1 MVGSNALQSESGLR
15 TVTVLGVFL
24 GNRRGL
30 HLEHVAEFKEHL
42 QVLFVGGLFIVLAG
56 RVSPQQIADV
66 APQALVFLLL
76 LVIVV
81 RPASI
86 ELGLLGTK
94 VTRDEKGLLAFM
106 APRGIGAAAVDRI
119 FPSELANLSA
129 ENKSESHTLL

>member
-1 MVGSNALQSESGLR
+1 MRRHAIPAVLHCATFLAAAVGAMVGSNALQSESGLL

-30 HLEHVAEFKEHL
+30 QLEHVAAFKEHP

-56 RVSPQQIADV
+56 RVSPQQLADV

-86 ELGLLGTK
+86 ARGLRGPQVPRAEKMTEERRVGT
-94 VTRDEKGLLAFM
+94 
-106 APRGIGAAAVDRI
+106 
-119 FPSELANLSA
+119 
-129 ENKSESHTLL
+129 

>member
-66 APQALVFLLL
+66 APQALVFLPL

-86 ELGLLGTK
+86 ALGPLGPK
-94 VTRDEKGLLAFM
+94 VTRDEKRLLSFI
-106 APRGIGAAAVDRI
+106 APLGRVADAVTAIIPPDVPPPP
-119 FPSELANLSA
+119 PS
-129 ENKSESHTLL
+129 